1 MKTIRITLPNDVV
14 QEIDLLVR
22 IGRYSSRSEIIIKA
36 LNEFLSREFMNVKNR
51 TFTLSFH

>member
-51 TFTLSFH
+51 TFTSSFH